1 LLFIKNHVCQKIV
14 KQSCPTS
21 FQGKKRS
28 CFSLWFI
35 IFFYYDF
42 KILIPFYFGCFFQ
55 HKLQQQGSLQTS
67 ELDRRIVI
75 HHGIPSSSSLLAFDH
90 IMILLVIGTLLV
102 HSLSPA

>member
-1 LLFIKNHVCQKIV
+1 MFAKKLLNKAVQHH
-14 KQSCPTS
+14 
-21 FQGKKRS
+21 
-28 CFSLWFI
+28 
-35 IFFYYDF
+35 F
-42 KILIPFYFGCFFQ
+42 K

-90 IMILLVIGTLLV
+90 IMILLAIGTLLV